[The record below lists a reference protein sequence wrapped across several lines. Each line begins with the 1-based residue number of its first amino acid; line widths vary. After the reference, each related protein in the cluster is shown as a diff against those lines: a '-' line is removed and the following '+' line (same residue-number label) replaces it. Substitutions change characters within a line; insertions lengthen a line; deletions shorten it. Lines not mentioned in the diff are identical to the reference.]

1 MKNVNDGRIPN
12 WIKLDNAATIYPATL
27 SRRYAAMFRVT
38 VTFDKKIDIKIL
50 EEALNN
56 VIKRFPSFRYKL
68 KSGLFWC
75 YLKFNKGCP
84 AITKDYKNP
93 LLPINFKENKNFM
106 FRIRVFEKRLAIEI
120 FHAITDGRGGLIF
133 LLTLAGEY
141 LRLKENIKI
150 EYNDVVLN
158 PYEKWKEEEFTNQ
171 FKKYARNIKDLG
183 KKWKAFH
190 IKGTNEN
197 RNMLNIITGII
208 PIDKLKKRAKEYD
221 CTITEYIVALLIDS
235 VQDIQEKKVKRP
247 EKREPIIISVPIDL
261 RKVYNCNTLRNFASF
276 INVSV
281 DTKYG
286 HYKLQEIV
294 DEVKCKMKLMFS
306 EKRINAKIT
315 STVRLPENFFIRI
328 IPMFIKKHVM
338 NFSEWLYGDRGCT
351 TVFSNL
357 GNVNLPK
364 TMIPFVEEIGF
375 IIGKSRGKSGSCTC
389 VGYNNKLFM
398 TFSSKIKETDFQRL
412 FFTKLVEL
420 GIPVEIESNKGE

>member
-235 VQDIQEKKVKRP
+235 VQDIQEKK
-247 EKREPIIISVPIDL
+247 
-261 RKVYNCNTLRNFASF
+261 
-276 INVSV
+276 
-281 DTKYG
+281 
-286 HYKLQEIV
+286 
-294 DEVKCKMKLMFS
+294 
-306 EKRINAKIT
+306 
-315 STVRLPENFFIRI
+315 
-328 IPMFIKKHVM
+328 
-338 NFSEWLYGDRGCT
+338 
-351 TVFSNL
+351 
-357 GNVNLPK
+357 
-364 TMIPFVEEIGF
+364 
-375 IIGKSRGKSGSCTC
+375 
-389 VGYNNKLFM
+389 
-398 TFSSKIKETDFQRL
+398 
-412 FFTKLVEL
+412 
-420 GIPVEIESNKGE
+420 